1 MGARVVLAVTGSIAA
16 FKGAA
21 LASDLIKAD
30 HEVQVLL
37 SAGGAHF
44 VSALTFEGITG
55 RPVPS
60 DVWDEGGTGSRMG
73 HIEMG
78 RWADI
83 LVVAPASAGAIARLA
98 LGLPSDMLGALAL
111 SAACPLLIAP
121 AMETG
126 MWEHP
131 ATRDHVAALRSRGAT
146 FVGPASGRL
155 ASGASGAGRM
165 AEPDEIRAEIE
176 RILSTANDLAGV
188 RVLVT
193 AGPTFEAIDP
203 VRFIG
208 NRSSGK
214 MGYAVAQEA
223 RDRGAHV
230 VLVSGPSALRPPA
243 GVEIVPVES
252 HQQMSRAVLERAR
265 DQDVIVMAA
274 AIADF
279 APAQPSDQKLKRQD
293 ALTLELTPT
302 SDISAEA
309 VAENPDAL
317 HIGFALETG
326 DLVHRA
332 QEKML
337 RKGQDM
343 VVANGVG
350 ADHNPFGADTNRV
363 AIITREGIT
372 ELPERSK
379 RDVARHLW
387 DVALRLRPQLGR
399 EHCSDQ

>member
-1 MGARVVLAVTGSIAA
+1 
-16 FKGAA
+16 
-21 LASDLIKAD
+21 
-30 HEVQVLL
+30 
-37 SAGGAHF
+37 
-44 VSALTFEGITG
+44 
-55 RPVPS
+55 
-60 DVWDEGGTGSRMG
+60 
-73 HIEMG
+73 
-78 RWADI
+78 
-83 LVVAPASAGAIARLA
+83 
-98 LGLPSDMLGALAL
+98 
-111 SAACPLLIAP
+111 
-121 AMETG
+121 METG

-165 AEPDEIRAEIE
+165 AEQDEIRAEIE

-230 VLVSGPSALRPPA
+230 VLVSGPSALQPPA